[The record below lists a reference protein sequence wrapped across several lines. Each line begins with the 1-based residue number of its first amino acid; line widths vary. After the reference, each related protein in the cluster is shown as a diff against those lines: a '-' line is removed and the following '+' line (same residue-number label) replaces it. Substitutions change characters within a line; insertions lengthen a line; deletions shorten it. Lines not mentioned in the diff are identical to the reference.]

1 MSSAGTP
8 GPSARPGHRDG
19 RTAPRTAAERTSSA
33 PRTADERTSSA
44 PRAAKERS
52 SSAPR
57 AAKERS
63 SSAPRAADKRTT
75 SARTAP
81 AALVLL
87 ALAAVL
93 MGGCLARGDSAA
105 RHAHHVPGRG
115 DSAARHAHHV
125 PASTQAGGSR
135 IAHPV
140 PAPTQADGPQIT
152 HPIPASTQADDPQIT
167 HPVPAP
173 TQAGDPR
180 IAHPVTSGSVNPTD
194 VAWLQLMIPMDER
207 VLPLLDLGASR
218 SHAPAVG
225 QLAAR
230 LRAAHVAE
238 LARLRA
244 ALHATALHTTGPPT
258 TGPPTGPPATALH
271 TTDLP
276 ATGLPATNPHAG
288 HDMPGMITAAE
299 LARLRTAEG
308 PAFDTLFTGHLRAH
322 LRQSRSVTRSEQ
334 VSGADPGIKALAA
347 AIERTRTTQ
356 LSALGAVER
365 SPS

>member
-1 MSSAGTP
+1 MSW
-8 GPSARPGHRDG
+8 
-19 RTAPRTAAERTSSA
+19 
-33 PRTADERTSSA
+33 
-44 PRAAKERS
+44 
-52 SSAPR
+52 
-57 AAKERS
+57 
-63 SSAPRAADKRTT
+63 APRAADKRTS

-93 MGGCLARGDSAA
+93 MGGCLARGDS
-105 RHAHHVPGRG
+105 

-125 PASTQAGGSR
+125 PAPTQADGPQ
-135 IAHPV
+135 IAHHV
-140 PAPTQADGPQIT
+140 PAPTQADGP
-152 HPIPASTQADDPQIT
+152 
-167 HPVPAP
+167 
-173 TQAGDPR
+173 R
-180 IAHPVTSGSVNPTD
+180 IARPVTSGSVNPTD
-194 VAWLQLMIPMDER
+194 IAWLQLMIPMDER
-207 VLPLLDLGASR
+207 VLPLLDLGTSR
-218 SHAPAVG
+218 GHAPAVG
-225 QLAAR
+225 QLAGR

-244 ALHATALHTTGPPT
+244 ALHAT
-258 TGPPTGPPATALH
+258 
-271 TTDLP
+271 DLP
-276 ATGLPATNPHAG
+276 ATGLPATGLPATGLPTTGLPATGLPADNPHAG

-308 PAFDTLFTGHLRAH
+308 PAFDTLFAGHLRAH

-356 LSALGAVER
+356 LSALAAVER

>member
-1 MSSAGTP
+1 MSW
-8 GPSARPGHRDG
+8 
-19 RTAPRTAAERTSSA
+19 
-33 PRTADERTSSA
+33 
-44 PRAAKERS
+44 
-52 SSAPR
+52 
-57 AAKERS
+57 
-63 SSAPRAADKRTT
+63 APRAADKRTS

-93 MGGCLARGDSAA
+93 MGGCLARGDS
-105 RHAHHVPGRG
+105 
-115 DSAARHAHHV
+115 DSAAGHAYH
-125 PASTQAGGSR
+125 
-135 IAHPV
+135 V
-140 PAPTQADGPQIT
+140 PAPTQADGPQIA
-152 HPIPASTQADDPQIT
+152 H
-167 HPVPAP
+167 HVPAP
-173 TQAGDPR
+173 TRADGPR

-218 SHAPAVG
+218 GHAPAVG
-225 QLAAR
+225 QLAGR

-244 ALHATALHTTGPPT
+244 ALNV
-258 TGPPTGPPATALH
+258 TALH

-276 ATGLPATNPHAG
+276 ATGLPADNPHAG

-308 PAFDTLFTGHLRAH
+308 PAFDTLFNGHLRAH

-334 VSGADPGIKALAA
+334 ISGADPGIKALAA

-356 LSALGAVER
+356 LSALAAVER

>member
-1 MSSAGTP
+1 M
-8 GPSARPGHRDG
+8 
-19 RTAPRTAAERTSSA
+19 
-33 PRTADERTSSA
+33 
-44 PRAAKERS
+44 
-52 SSAPR
+52 
-57 AAKERS
+57 
-63 SSAPRAADKRTT
+63 
-75 SARTAP
+75 
-81 AALVLL
+81 LL
-87 ALAAVL
+87 ALAAAL

-105 RHAHHVPGRG
+105 RHAH
-115 DSAARHAHHV
+115 
-125 PASTQAGGSR
+125 
-135 IAHPV
+135 PV
-140 PAPTQADGPQIT
+140 PAPTQAG
-152 HPIPASTQADDPQIT
+152 DPQIA

-180 IAHPVTSGSVNPTD
+180 IAHPDTSGSVNPTD

-218 SHAPAVG
+218 SHTPAVG

-244 ALHATALHTTGPPT
+244 ALHATALHTT
-258 TGPPTGPPATALH
+258 
-271 TTDLP
+271 DLP
-276 ATGLPATNPHAG
+276 ATGPPSTGLHATELPAANPHAG

-322 LRQSRSVTRSEQ
+322 LRQSQSVTRSEQ

>member
-1 MSSAGTP
+1 M
-8 GPSARPGHRDG
+8 
-19 RTAPRTAAERTSSA
+19 
-33 PRTADERTSSA
+33 
-44 PRAAKERS
+44 
-52 SSAPR
+52 
-57 AAKERS
+57 
-63 SSAPRAADKRTT
+63 
-75 SARTAP
+75 
-81 AALVLL
+81 LL
-87 ALAAVL
+87 ALAAAL

-105 RHAHHVPGRG
+105 RHAH
-115 DSAARHAHHV
+115 D
-125 PASTQAGGSR
+125 
-135 IAHPV
+135 V
-140 PAPTQADGPQIT
+140 PAPTQAR
-152 HPIPASTQADDPQIT
+152 DPQ
-167 HPVPAP
+167 
-173 TQAGDPR
+173 
-180 IAHPVTSGSVNPTD
+180 IAHPVTSASVNPTD

-218 SHAPAVG
+218 SHTPAMG

-244 ALHATALHTTGPPT
+244 ALHT
-258 TGPPTGPPATALH
+258 TALH

-276 ATGLPATNPHAG
+276 ATGPPATGLRTTALHATELPAANPHAG

-322 LRQSRSVTRSEQ
+322 LRQSQSVTRSEQ

>member
-1 MSSAGTP
+1 MST
-8 GPSARPGHRDG
+8 
-19 RTAPRTAAERTSSA
+19 
-33 PRTADERTSSA
+33 A
-44 PRAAKERS
+44 PRAADKRLS
-52 SSAPR
+52 W
-57 AAKERS
+57 
-63 SSAPRAADKRTT
+63 APRAADKRTS

-87 ALAAVL
+87 ALAVVL
-93 MGGCLARGDSAA
+93 MGGCLARGDS
-105 RHAHHVPGRG
+105 G
-115 DSAARHAHHV
+115 SAARHAHHV
-125 PASTQAGGSR
+125 PTPTQTDDPQ
-135 IAHPV
+135 IAHHV
-140 PAPTQADGPQIT
+140 PTPTQTDDPQIAHHVPTPTQAD
-152 HPIPASTQADDPQIT
+152 
-167 HPVPAP
+167 
-173 TQAGDPR
+173 DPR

-207 VLPLLDLGASR
+207 VLPLLDLGAFR
-218 SHAPAVG
+218 GHAPAVG

-238 LARLRA
+238 LTRLRA
-244 ALHATALHTTGPPT
+244 ALHTTALHTS
-258 TGPPTGPPATALH
+258 ALY
-271 TTDLP
+271 T
-276 ATGLPATNPHAG
+276 TGLPATGRPADNPHAG

-308 PAFDTLFTGHLRAH
+308 PAFDKLFTGHLRAH

>member
-1 MSSAGTP
+1 MSSAETP
-8 GPSARPGHRDG
+8 GPSARPGHRG
-19 RTAPRTAAERTSSA
+19 VRTAPRA
-33 PRTADERTSSA
+33 
-44 PRAAKERS
+44 
-52 SSAPR
+52 
-57 AAKERS
+57 
-63 SSAPRAADKRTT
+63 
-75 SARTAP
+75 

-93 MGGCLARGDSAA
+93 MGGCLARGDS
-105 RHAHHVPGRG
+105 G
-115 DSAARHAHHV
+115 SAARHAHH
-125 PASTQAGGSR
+125 
-135 IAHPV
+135 V
-140 PAPTQADGPQIT
+140 PAPTQADGPQIA
-152 HPIPASTQADDPQIT
+152 H
-167 HPVPAP
+167 HVPAP
-173 TQAGDPR
+173 TQAGGPR
-180 IAHPVTSGSVNPTD
+180 TAHPVTSGSVNPTD

-218 SHAPAVG
+218 GHAPAVA
-225 QLAAR
+225 QLAGR

-244 ALHATALHTTGPPT
+244 ALHT
-258 TGPPTGPPATALH
+258 TALH

-276 ATGLPATNPHAG
+276 ATDLPATGLPATGLPADNPHAG

-334 VSGADPGIKALAA
+334 LSGADPGIKALAA

-356 LSALGAVER
+356 LSALAAVER

>member
-1 MSSAGTP
+1 MSSAETP
-8 GPSARPGHRDG
+8 GPSARPGHRG
-19 RTAPRTAAERTSSA
+19 VRTAPRA
-33 PRTADERTSSA
+33 
-44 PRAAKERS
+44 
-52 SSAPR
+52 
-57 AAKERS
+57 
-63 SSAPRAADKRTT
+63 
-75 SARTAP
+75 

-93 MGGCLARGDSAA
+93 MGGCLARGDS
-105 RHAHHVPGRG
+105 G
-115 DSAARHAHHV
+115 SAARHAHH
-125 PASTQAGGSR
+125 
-135 IAHPV
+135 V
-140 PAPTQADGPQIT
+140 PAPTQADGPQIA
-152 HPIPASTQADDPQIT
+152 H
-167 HPVPAP
+167 HVPAP
-173 TQAGDPR
+173 TQAGGPR
-180 IAHPVTSGSVNPTD
+180 TAHPVTSGSVNPTD

-218 SHAPAVG
+218 GHAPAVA
-225 QLAAR
+225 QLAGR

-244 ALHATALHTTGPPT
+244 ALHT
-258 TGPPTGPPATALH
+258 TALH

-276 ATGLPATNPHAG
+276 ATGLPATGLPADNPHAG

-334 VSGADPGIKALAA
+334 VSGADPDIKALAA
-347 AIERTRTTQ
+347 AIERTRTAQ
-356 LSALGAVER
+356 LSALAAVER

>member
-1 MSSAGTP
+1 M
-8 GPSARPGHRDG
+8 
-19 RTAPRTAAERTSSA
+19 
-33 PRTADERTSSA
+33 
-44 PRAAKERS
+44 
-52 SSAPR
+52 
-57 AAKERS
+57 
-63 SSAPRAADKRTT
+63 
-75 SARTAP
+75 
-81 AALVLL
+81 LL
-87 ALAAVL
+87 ALAAAL

-105 RHAHHVPGRG
+105 RHAH
-115 DSAARHAHHV
+115 D
-125 PASTQAGGSR
+125 
-135 IAHPV
+135 V
-140 PAPTQADGPQIT
+140 PAPTQAR
-152 HPIPASTQADDPQIT
+152 DPQ
-167 HPVPAP
+167 
-173 TQAGDPR
+173 
-180 IAHPVTSGSVNPTD
+180 IAHPVTSASVNPTD

-218 SHAPAVG
+218 SHTPAMG

-230 LRAAHVAE
+230 LHAAHVAE

-244 ALHATALHTTGPPT
+244 ALHT
-258 TGPPTGPPATALH
+258 TALH

-276 ATGLPATNPHAG
+276 ATGLPATGPPPTGLPAAGPPATGLHTTALHATELPAANPHAG

-322 LRQSRSVTRSEQ
+322 LRQSQSVTRSEQ

-347 AIERTRTTQ
+347 AIERTRTPQ

>member
-1 MSSAGTP
+1 RG
-8 GPSARPGHRDG
+8 G
-19 RTAPRTAAERTSSA
+19 RTAPRV
-33 PRTADERTSSA
+33 ADERSST
-44 PRAAKERS
+44 
-52 SSAPR
+52 
-57 AAKERS
+57 
-63 SSAPRAADKRTT
+63 APRAADER
-75 SARTAP
+75 SSWARTAP
-81 AALVLL
+81 AALMLL
-87 ALAAVL
+87 ALTAVL

-105 RHAHHVPGRG
+105 RHAHHVP
-115 DSAARHAHHV
+115 A
-125 PASTQAGGSR
+125 PTQTGGPP

-140 PAPTQADGPQIT
+140 PAPTHADGP
-152 HPIPASTQADDPQIT
+152 
-167 HPVPAP
+167 
-173 TQAGDPR
+173 R
-180 IAHPVTSGSVNPTD
+180 IADPVTSGSVNPTD

-218 SHAPAVG
+218 GHAPAVA
-225 QLAAR
+225 QLAGR

-244 ALHATALHTTGPPT
+244 ALHTTGMPA
-258 TGPPTGPPATALH
+258 TGVPATGPPA
-271 TTDLP
+271 D
-276 ATGLPATNPHAG
+276 NPHAG

-308 PAFDTLFTGHLRAH
+308 PAFDALFTGHLRAH

-347 AIERTRTTQ
+347 AIERIRTTQ

>member
-1 MSSAGTP
+1 MSSKGTP

-19 RTAPRTAAERTSSA
+19 RTAPRTA
-33 PRTADERTSSA
+33 D
-44 PRAAKERS
+44 ERS
-52 SSAPR
+52 ST
-57 AAKERS
+57 
-63 SSAPRAADKRTT
+63 APRAADER
-75 SARTAP
+75 SSWARTVS

-87 ALAAVL
+87 ALTAVL
-93 MGGCLARGDSAA
+93 MGGCLARGDST
-105 RHAHHVPGRG
+105 
-115 DSAARHAHHV
+115 ARHAHHV
-125 PASTQAGGSR
+125 PASAQAGGPM
-135 IAHPV
+135 IAH
-140 PAPTQADGPQIT
+140 
-152 HPIPASTQADDPQIT
+152 H
-167 HPVPAP
+167 VPAP
-173 TQAGDPR
+173 TQAGDPPIAHHVPAPTQAGDPPIAHHVPAPTQAGDPPIAHHVPAPTHADGPRIARHVPAPTHADGPR
-180 IAHPVTSGSVNPTD
+180 IAHPVASGSVNPTD

-218 SHAPAVG
+218 GHAPAVA
-225 QLAAR
+225 QLAGR
-230 LRAAHVAE
+230 LRAAHLAE

-244 ALHATALHTTGPPT
+244 ALHATALHTTGMPA
-258 TGPPTGPPATALH
+258 TGVPATGPPA
-271 TTDLP
+271 D
-276 ATGLPATNPHAG
+276 NPHAG

-347 AIERTRTTQ
+347 AIERIRTTQ

>member
-1 MSSAGTP
+1 MSSKGTP
-8 GPSARPGHRDG
+8 GPSAHPGHRGG
-19 RTAPRTAAERTSSA
+19 RTAPRTA
-33 PRTADERTSSA
+33 DD
-44 PRAAKERS
+44 RS
-52 SSAPR
+52 ST
-57 AAKERS
+57 
-63 SSAPRAADKRTT
+63 APRAADERSSTAPRAADER
-75 SARTAP
+75 SSWARTAP
-81 AALVLL
+81 TALVLL
-87 ALAAVL
+87 ALTAVL

-105 RHAHHVPGRG
+105 RHAHHVPA
-115 DSAARHAHHV
+115 SA
-125 PASTQAGGSR
+125 QAGGPM
-135 IAHPV
+135 IAH
-140 PAPTQADGPQIT
+140 
-152 HPIPASTQADDPQIT
+152 H
-167 HPVPAP
+167 VPAP
-173 TQAGDPR
+173 TQAGDPP
-180 IAHPVTSGSVNPTD
+180 IAHHVPAPTQAGDPPIAHHVTSGSVNPTD

-218 SHAPAVG
+218 GHAPAVA
-225 QLAAR
+225 QLAGR

-244 ALHATALHTTGPPT
+244 ALHSTALHATGVPA
-258 TGPPTGPPATALH
+258 TGPPA
-271 TTDLP
+271 D
-276 ATGLPATNPHAG
+276 NPHAG

-347 AIERTRTTQ
+347 AIERIRTTQ

>member
-1 MSSAGTP
+1 M
-8 GPSARPGHRDG
+8 
-19 RTAPRTAAERTSSA
+19 
-33 PRTADERTSSA
+33 
-44 PRAAKERS
+44 
-52 SSAPR
+52 
-57 AAKERS
+57 
-63 SSAPRAADKRTT
+63 
-75 SARTAP
+75 
-81 AALVLL
+81 LL

-93 MGGCLARGDSAA
+93 MGGCLARG
-105 RHAHHVPGRG
+105 G
-115 DSAARHAHHV
+115 SAARHAHHV

-140 PAPTQADGPQIT
+140 PAPTQADDPQIT

-167 HPVPAP
+167 HPV
-173 TQAGDPR
+173 
-180 IAHPVTSGSVNPTD
+180 TSASVNPTD

-244 ALHATALHTTGPPT
+244 ALHTTALHTTGPP
-258 TGPPTGPPATALH
+258 TALH